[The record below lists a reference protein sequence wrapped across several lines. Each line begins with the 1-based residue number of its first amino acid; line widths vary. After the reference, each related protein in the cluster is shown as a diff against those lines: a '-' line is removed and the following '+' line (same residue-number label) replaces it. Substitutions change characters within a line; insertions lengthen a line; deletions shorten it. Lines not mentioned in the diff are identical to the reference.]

1 MDFNYYI
8 YQHLQ
13 QVYSSLWTSS
23 PSGASSRTCV
33 RNTENRGRQ
42 LQRGS
47 QNHWLGFGKFR
58 KHTKSALHA
67 TTGRGPSSLSGPP
80 GMFHIYT
87 QPWLLLWHTL
97 FLFLRRWNR
106 PRRKCKWS
114 GRSGERWATL
124 MRACFKKLLFSR
136 LYLVKQGMKSWD
148 ASLREQAGALLL
160 CVCVRKLPH
169 CKGPS
174 YWSFKCDRFWGSQTS
189 PIYVAVPR
197 RHQTCGH
204 MLSRCIAFFFWTFH
218 MQGCCQ
224 VARQWDKTPLD
235 RFDPLPLTNFFDMN
249 SVWNPYNQCW

>member
-58 KHTKSALHA
+58 KHTRSALHA

-169 CKGPS
+169 CVCVS
-174 YWSFKCDRFWGSQTS
+174 LT
-189 PIYVAVPR
+189 
-197 RHQTCGH
+197 
-204 MLSRCIAFFFWTFH
+204 AFFNLSWKEFLET
-218 MQGCCQ
+218 QPC
-224 VARQWDKTPLD
+224 
-235 RFDPLPLTNFFDMN
+235 LP
-249 SVWNPYNQCW
+249 

>member
-169 CKGPS
+169 CVCVCVAHRFFQFVLEGVFGDPAMLAVISGRESVTTNLGKFCLFQSIRCSQRMAP
-174 YWSFKCDRFWGSQTS
+174 YRVNCFWS
-189 PIYVAVPR
+189 
-197 RHQTCGH
+197 
-204 MLSRCIAFFFWTFH
+204 
-218 MQGCCQ
+218 
-224 VARQWDKTPLD
+224 
-235 RFDPLPLTNFFDMN
+235 
-249 SVWNPYNQCW
+249 

>member
-1 MDFNYYI
+1 MNHAGYLGEPRNFEHFFFRPRNGHFFQTPKHIFVYQRELQDYI

-47 QNHWLGFGKFR
+47 QNHWLGFDKFH

-97 FLFLRRWNR
+97 FLFLRR
-106 PRRKCKWS
+106 
-114 GRSGERWATL
+114 
-124 MRACFKKLLFSR
+124 
-136 LYLVKQGMKSWD
+136 
-148 ASLREQAGALLL
+148 
-160 CVCVRKLPH
+160 
-169 CKGPS
+169 
-174 YWSFKCDRFWGSQTS
+174 
-189 PIYVAVPR
+189 
-197 RHQTCGH
+197 
-204 MLSRCIAFFFWTFH
+204 
-218 MQGCCQ
+218 
-224 VARQWDKTPLD
+224 
-235 RFDPLPLTNFFDMN
+235 
-249 SVWNPYNQCW
+249 

>member
-160 CVCVRKLPH
+160 CVCVNCRTARVHHIEASSVTVFGALKPAPFMLQ
-169 CKGPS
+169 
-174 YWSFKCDRFWGSQTS
+174 SQDG
-189 PIYVAVPR
+189 IRLVD
-197 RHQTCGH
+197 TC
-204 MLSRCIAFFFWTFH
+204 FH
-218 MQGCCQ
+218 
-224 VARQWDKTPLD
+224 AA
-235 RFDPLPLTNFFDMN
+235 
-249 SVWNPYNQCW
+249 

>member
-23 PSGASSRTCV
+23 PFGASSRTCV
-33 RNTENRGRQ
+33 RSTENRGRQ

-148 ASLREQAGALLL
+148 ASLREQAGALFCEGRHKADMCVCALIAAL
-160 CVCVRKLPH
+160 CVCVARRFFQFVLAGVFGDPAMLAVISGRESVTTNLAKLCLFQSIRCSQRMAPYRVNCFGRK
-169 CKGPS
+169 K
-174 YWSFKCDRFWGSQTS
+174 K
-189 PIYVAVPR
+189 
-197 RHQTCGH
+197 
-204 MLSRCIAFFFWTFH
+204 M
-218 MQGCCQ
+218 
-224 VARQWDKTPLD
+224 
-235 RFDPLPLTNFFDMN
+235 
-249 SVWNPYNQCW
+249 